1 MATPLPPTQITRQ
14 QDPFAAPLMEEM
26 SIYALKAGVKE
37 LLEEYLKRVLVEKP
51 KDPLQYLI
59 EEIKNNPF
67 VVSPQEEVVD
77 TRPDEEKKK
86 FHDLRRD
93 ETKMGMSMV
102 LCPENI

>member
-1 MATPLPPTQITRQ
+1 
-14 QDPFAAPLMEEM
+14 MEEM

-37 LLEEYLKRVLVEKP
+37 LLEEYLKRVLLEKP